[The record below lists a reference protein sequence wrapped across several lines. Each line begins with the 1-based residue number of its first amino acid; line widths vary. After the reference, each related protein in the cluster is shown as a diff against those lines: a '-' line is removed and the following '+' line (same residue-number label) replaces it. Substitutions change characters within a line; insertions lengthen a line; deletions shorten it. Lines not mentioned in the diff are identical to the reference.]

1 MISELLRPQYEWA
14 LRGGLV
20 RVPPTKKAYSPTH
33 THRLPKNNTKT
44 HSRRH
49 KHTFLYVLKLPLDK
63 MYFWNCIFDQMY
75 EWINKVQIM
84 WHNNVFHIFVWLSK
98 RKVWCRML
106 TCFQVIFCLLN
117 PSIHVAH
124 SLNWL
129 LWGGWLFFITSIDS
143 VYIYQSLNP
152 LLEHNIH
159 NSANFISQTLKS
171 CSALGGVVGPTPQ
184 KLLMTITGQ

>member
-33 THRLPKNNTKT
+33 THRLPNNNKKK

-49 KHTFLYVLKLPLDK
+49 KHTCLCVLKLPLDK

-98 RKVWCRML
+98 RTVWCRML
-106 TCFQVIFCLLN
+106 TCFCFYILPIKSIN
-117 PSIHVAH
+117 PCGTFVKLMIAVRR
-124 SLNWL
+124 LT
-129 LWGGWLFFITSIDS
+129 LFYS
-143 VYIYQSLNP
+143 VYRLCLHLPGPQP
-152 LLEHNIH
+152 LAGTQY
-159 NSANFISQTLKS
+159 S
-171 CSALGGVVGPTPQ
+171 
-184 KLLMTITGQ
+184 